1 MQIMQEKNC
10 IFTLRRLKMARR
22 NSNMRIKVEGVEDV
36 LKALRKADEDLK
48 REMHNIVAE
57 AVEIVFREAD
67 ARVPILSGASRE
79 SLRIETGFNNDGYFY
94 ANVTVGDKHTT
105 YYITFYELGT
115 SRQPPRPFM
124 RPSLDSKK
132 SEIRNYMIKRL

>member
-1 MQIMQEKNC
+1 
-10 IFTLRRLKMARR
+10 MARR
-22 NSNMRIKVEGVEDV
+22 NRNMRIKVEGVEDV

-67 ARVPILSGASRE
+67 ARVPIGETGKARE

-94 ANVTVGDKHTT
+94 ANVTVGDQATT

-132 SEIRNYMIKRL
+132 SEIRNYMIKRLKEVIERQGK

>member
-1 MQIMQEKNC
+1 
-10 IFTLRRLKMARR
+10 MARR

-67 ARVPILSGASRE
+67 VKVPIGKTGKARE
-79 SLRIETGFNNDGYFY
+79 SLRIETGFNSDGLYY
-94 ANVTVGDKHTT
+94 ANVTVGDKATT
-105 YYITFYELGT
+105 YYIVFYELGT

-124 RPSLDSKK
+124 RPSLDGKRN
-132 SEIRNYMIKRL
+132 EIRKYMIKRLKEVIDRQGK

>member
-1 MQIMQEKNC
+1 
-10 IFTLRRLKMARR
+10 MAR
-22 NSNMRIKVEGVEDV
+22 NKNLRIKVEGVEDI

-67 ARVPILSGASRE
+67 AKVPILSGAARD
-79 SLRIETGFNNDGYFY
+79 SLRIETGFNSDGLYY
-94 ANVTVGDKHTT
+94 ANVTVGGGETF
-105 YYITFYELGT
+105 YITFYELGT

-124 RPSLDSKK
+124 RPSLDGKRN
-132 SEIRNYMIKRL
+132 EIRKYIIERLKEVINRQGK

>member
-1 MQIMQEKNC
+1 
-10 IFTLRRLKMARR
+10 MAR
-22 NSNMRIKVEGVEDV
+22 NKNLRIKVEGVEDV

-67 ARVPILSGASRE
+67 AKVPILSGAARD
-79 SLRIETGFNNDGYFY
+79 SLRIETGFNSDGLYY
-94 ANVTVGDKHTT
+94 ANVTVGDKATT
-105 YYITFYELGT
+105 YYIVFYELGT

-124 RPSLDSKK
+124 RPSLDGKRN
-132 SEIRNYMIKRL
+132 EIRKYMIKRLKEVIDRQGK